1 MASNE
6 IKKAGFQRGTASF
19 AAAALLSRALGF
31 VRDAAVVWLFGAGW
45 VSDAFFAAF
54 RVANFVRR
62 SIGEGALNAAFL
74 PALSREKERGGRG
87 FFGSAF
93 AWLLWSSVAAALL
106 LSLFAKP
113 VVLLTA
119 FGLSNRP
126 EAFAL
131 AVTLSRIM
139 CWQIVPV
146 LLTSLCQGAVYYYG
160 KVFSAAAAPVLF
172 SAFAIAYLAG
182 VRMYGDLSPSA
193 AVKGLAVAGLVGAA
207 AGLFILVRLARGFGE
222 KPALVPSRSPEA
234 AAALGAALPALLC
247 STADQITMFTDMVFA
262 SFLQSGSITAVY
274 NATRLMQFPLVLVG
288 VSSATSAL
296 AAMSR
301 AGGGTANV
309 RSVLSSSIGS
319 ALFLLVPA
327 AAGLMAFDLDIC
339 VALFGHGQFSMD
351 AARTTASALFYCA
364 AGLPAY
370 GAAKIMVMAFYSLSD
385 WKTPLRLTLVQ
396 VALDMTLAMLLLGG
410 MGVAGLAL
418 AGAASAWA
426 GAAALLIF
434 LSRRGVD
441 VFAEVSATLAR
452 SVFCAGLMY
461 ALCLWLRIVFSSLS
475 SLSLVALAAPLGAAF
490 YFLLAWLLR
499 SPELYALMERR

>member
-6 IKKAGFQRGTASF
+6 IKKAGFQKGTVSF

-31 VRDAAVVWLFGAGW
+31 LRDAAVVWLFGAGW

-62 SIGEGALNAAFL
+62 TIGEGALNAAFL
-74 PALSREKERGGRG
+74 PALAREKERGGRG

-93 AWLLWSSVAAALL
+93 AWLLWASVSLALL
-106 LSLFAKP
+106 LALFAKP

-126 EAFAL
+126 EAFSL
-131 AVTLSRIM
+131 AVSLSRIM

-146 LLTSLCQGAVYYYG
+146 LLASLCQGAVYYYG
-160 KVFSAAAAPVLF
+160 KVFAAAAAPVLF
-172 SAFAIAYLAG
+172 SAFAILYLAG
-182 VRMYGDLSPSA
+182 VKLYGNLSPSA
-193 AVKGLAVAGLVGAA
+193 AVKGLAAAGLAGAA
-207 AGLFILVRLARGFGE
+207 AGLFILIRLARSFGE
-222 KPALVPSRSPEA
+222 KPSLRPSPSPEA
-234 AAALGAALPALLC
+234 VAALCAALPALLC
-247 STADQITMFTDMVFA
+247 STADQITMFTDMIFA
-262 SFLQSGSITAVY
+262 SFLPSGSITAVY

-296 AAMSR
+296 AALAR
-301 AGGGTANV
+301 AGGGAGNA
-309 RSVLSSSIGS
+309 RGILSSSVGS

-327 AAGLMAFDLDIC
+327 AAGLMVFDLDIC

-370 GAAKIMVMAFYSLSD
+370 GASKIMVMAFYSLSD
-385 WKTPLRLTLVQ
+385 WKTPFRLILVQ
-396 VALDMTLAMLLLGG
+396 VALDLTLAMLLLGG

-426 GAAALLIF
+426 GAAALLLF

-441 VFAEVSATLAR
+441 VSSEVLASLAR

-461 ALCLWLRIVFSSLS
+461 ALCLWLRITFASMSSMF
-475 SLSLVALAAPLGAAF
+475 LVALAAPLGAAF